1 MKKTLFAVC
10 ALLSIA
16 GTTSAI
22 SNDEIVARFEA
33 IKVEVEG
40 SVEKAIEKLSA
51 ELAQLVEAGELV
63 QEEADAIVAN
73 LINAE

>member
-1 MKKTLFAVC
+1 MKKTLFAAC

-16 GTTSAI
+16 GTVSAI

-51 ELAQLVEAGELV
+51 ELAQLIEAGELV